1 MSSNAKKAP
10 SLSPAIEGCAE
21 RKLGLLARYSRWSH
35 DRPWTGFG
43 VVVGAVF
50 LIAGVVV
57 AANLV
62 QFTTDDDKVS
72 GRQIS
77 PTRRFLP

>member
-1 MSSNAKKAP
+1 
-10 SLSPAIEGCAE
+10 
-21 RKLGLLARYSRWSH
+21 
-35 DRPWTGFG
+35 
-43 VVVGAVF
+43 VGAVF